1 MVLFK
6 IIDEKY
12 FLIVECNEYF
22 IRFLKLE
29 CIRVEGL
36 VVVVLLVV
44 EVVLSK
50 LLIVVGSLLWKVK
63 IVWVFELSLFFLK
76 LLSRLYFVE
85 FVNWEFIVL
94 ISVLEKML
102 FICFLVCLFWVLIV
116 LLLVVSV
123 DNNFVELLVDM
134 CKGFLVVV

>member
-6 IIDEKY
+6 ILDEKY

-50 LLIVVGSLLWKVK
+50 LLIVVG
-63 IVWVFELSLFFLK
+63 
-76 LLSRLYFVE
+76 R
-85 FVNWEFIVL
+85 
-94 ISVLEKML
+94 
-102 FICFLVCLFWVLIV
+102 LFW
-116 LLLVVSV
+116 
-123 DNNFVELLVDM
+123 
-134 CKGFLVVV
+134 